1 MSHRSRMRS
10 DMVTFPCRPSCSRR
24 ATCHSCHVAPLEDPL
39 RHATAAMSLR
49 SRIPCDMRGLPCRS
63 AQGSPATCNG
73 SNAPR
78 HDREV
83 RHGSVCGRRGQC
95 RSDRRYRQRQRE
107 RKAAEAQSTRRG
119 TRPEEKKTVRTESLQ
134 PIGFACSAPLRLS
147 LVDRAPRST
156 GLAWLTASP
165 GERRRHRA
173 PARPPTRDRSGLARR

>member
-10 DMVTFPCRPSCSRR
+10 DMVTFPCRPSCSSGDMPQLPCRSAR
-24 ATCHSCHVAPLEDPL
+24 GSPATCHSCHVAPLEDPL
-39 RHATAAMSLR
+39 WTCEDCHVAPLKDPLRHPTAPM
-49 SRIPCDMRGLPCRS
+49 PPGMTEKCDMDPYAVAGANAARIGAIDRDRGKGKP
-63 AQGSPATCNG
+63 Q
-73 SNAPR
+73 
-78 HDREV
+78 
-83 RHGSVCGRRGQC
+83 RRG
-95 RSDRRYRQRQRE
+95 
-107 RKAAEAQSTRRG
+107 TRRG

-147 LVDRAPRST
+147 LVDSAPRST